1 MTRELGREV
10 FRGFTAAA
18 LARLTAYRWP
28 GNVRE
33 LKKSSSAASIADHAR
48 MRRSTTSSSTPF
60 GSPHRECARPH
71 LRPAP
76 QPPQEARAG
85 RAKDR
90 SSPEALINVGHRHR
104 ADATWSCD
112 YATSYLGSYLLCERP
127 RPGMARSVPPEREL
141 QTCDA
146 ELALNCAGRL
156 QSIRAK
162 TCSRFAKNRCHPPW
176 APW

>member
-1 MTRELGREV
+1 MP
-10 FRGFTAAA
+10 AACERKLLSEA
-18 LARLTAYRWP
+18 LAANHFNQRRTATALGLTY
-28 GNVRE
+28 
-33 LKKSSSAASIADHAR
+33 DQ
-48 MRRSTTSSSTPF
+48 
-60 GSPHRECARPH
+60 
-71 LRPAP
+71 LRN
-76 QPPQEARAG
+76 PQEARAG
-85 RAKDR
+85 RAKDQ

-104 ADATWSCD
+104 ADATWSCG

-127 RPGMARSVPPEREL
+127 RPGMTRSVPPEREL